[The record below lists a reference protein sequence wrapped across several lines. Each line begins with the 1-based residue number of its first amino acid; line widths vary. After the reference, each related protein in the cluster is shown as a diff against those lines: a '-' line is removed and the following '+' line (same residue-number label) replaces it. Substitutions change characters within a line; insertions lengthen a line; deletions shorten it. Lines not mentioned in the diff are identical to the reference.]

1 MSQILSGFGRPDF
14 TALFP
19 GATLPKFLHVEPLEF
34 SLEATSSKLQAK
46 KYVDGVKTIA
56 ASRIGEFLYTLKL
69 GIEAASWTSMQFAL
83 GELAGTT
90 ASVNLPEVRY
100 ATVPLV
106 TPFEIAD
113 TDLVAATGAQV
124 FVADSGTWGEEGAL
138 TLLVG
143 AGAPATGQFKVDISG
158 TGKLVF
164 NAAQAGAPIAYRIVK
179 TYTSLA
185 SIGQEQVAT
194 LLDSMS
200 FSGIA
205 YSDKEYY
212 KIIIP
217 KMQRVSVPSLNLS
230 DVTKLEVEFDLQTP
244 QGYRKPFQIFK
255 MPSSYTP

>member
-1 MSQILSGFGRPDF
+1 VSQILSGFGRPDF

-19 GATLPKFLHVEPLEF
+19 GATLPKFLQVEPLEF

-46 KYVDGVKTIA
+46 KYVEGVKTIA
-56 ASRIGEFLYTLKL
+56 ASKVGEYLYTLKL
-69 GIEAASWTSMQFAL
+69 GIEAASWTSIQFAL

-90 ASVNLPEVRY
+90 ASIGLPEVRY
-100 ATVPLV
+100 ATIPL
-106 TPFEIAD
+106 TSPYEISD
-113 TDLVAATGAQV
+113 TDLTTATGAQV
-124 FVADSGTWGEEGAL
+124 FVTDSGTWGEEKSL
-138 TLLVG
+138 TLTVAVG
-143 AGAPATGQFKVDISG
+143 APSAGEFKVDSG
-158 TGKLVF
+158 TGKFTF
-164 NAAQAGAPIAYRIVK
+164 NVAQAGAPIAYRIIK

-194 LLDSMS
+194 LLNSMS

-244 QGYRKPFQIFK
+244 QGMRKPFQIFK
-255 MPSSYTP
+255 MPSTYTP

>member
-34 SLEATSSKLQAK
+34 SIEATSSKLQAK
-46 KYVDGVKTIA
+46 KYVEGVKTIA
-56 ASRIGEFLYTLKL
+56 AAKIGEFLYTLKL
-69 GIEAASWTSMQFAL
+69 GIEAASWTSIQFAL

-90 ASVNLPEVRY
+90 ASIGLPEIRY

-106 TPFEIAD
+106 TPFEIVDAD
-113 TDLVAATGAQV
+113 LATATGAQV
-124 FVADSGTWGEEGAL
+124 FVTDSGTWGEERSL

-143 AGAPATGQFKVDISG
+143 AGAAATGEFKVD
-158 TGKLVF
+158 TALTKFTF
-164 NAAQAGAPIAYRIVK
+164 NSAQAGAPIAYRIIK
-179 TYTSLA
+179 TYTNLA

-194 LLDSMS
+194 LLNSMS

-212 KIIIP
+212 KIVIP
-217 KMQRVSVPSLNLS
+217 RMDRVSVPSLTLS

-244 QGYRKPFQIFK
+244 QGYRKPFQMFK
-255 MPSSYTP
+255 MPASYQP

>member
-34 SLEATSSKLQAK
+34 SLEATSSKLQAR
-46 KYVDGVKTIA
+46 KYVEGVSTIA
-56 ASRIGEFLYTLKL
+56 ASKIGEFLYTLKL

-90 ASVNLPEVRY
+90 ASIGLPEVRY
-100 ATVPLV
+100 GTVPLT
-106 TPFEIAD
+106 TPYEIVDAD
-113 TDLVAATGAQV
+113 LATATGAQV
-124 FVADSGTWGEEGAL
+124 FITDSGTWGDEGSL
-138 TLLVG
+138 TLSVAVG
-143 AGAPATGQFKVDISG
+143 AAADGEFKVDTSL
-158 TGKLVF
+158 TKFTF
-164 NAAQAGAPIAYRIVK
+164 NAAQAGAPIAYRIIK
-179 TYTSLA
+179 TYTSLE

-194 LLDSMS
+194 LLNSMS

-212 KIIIP
+212 KVVIP
-217 KMQRVSVPSLNLS
+217 QMQRVSVPSLTLS

-244 QGYRKPFQIFK
+244 PGKRKPFQIFK
-255 MPSSYTP
+255 MPSNYTP